1 MYIFCNLNLSNNMS
15 TQSNEGGN
23 PKEVRF
29 RPNKNTPEEVVKDQD
44 NHNDTTPPPP
54 PLSPQMFIVRELEK
68 FAEKIPSRVFLY
80 GSAGLMALAVSLK
93 YMNNRKAAVRVG
105 QFAVPCFMWGV
116 YKEIVKPKTTEE

>member
-1 MYIFCNLNLSNNMS
+1 MS
-15 TQSNEGGN
+15 THSNEGGN

-29 RPNKNTPEEVVKDQD
+29 RPNKNTPEEAVKNGEN
-44 NHNDTTPPPP
+44 NHDTPPPP

-80 GSAGLMALAVSLK
+80 GSAGLMALAISLK
-93 YMNNRKAAVRVG
+93 FMNKRKGAVRVG

-116 YKEIVKPKTTEE
+116 YREIVKPKTTGE